1 MFAHRGPIAFLSMV
15 VDPKLQRPADIAEH
29 RLVVSLPAMTFL
41 LWIGASAIVPLLPTY
56 LHGHGASTGLVG
68 VVMASYFALSVVT
81 QYPAGR
87 LTDRFGARAVIVA
100 GLAIFV
106 AGSVGFAIQ
115 SGALPAIAYRS
126 AQGIGAGAASVASAA
141 MVAAHVGAA
150 RRGRAFALLYGSQS
164 LALAVGPLVGG
175 FVGASSMRVL
185 FFGAAAL
192 ACIAATP
199 VLVALSPPAS
209 VPGGEPHAEQHVA
222 AAPIRSE
229 HYNRALL
236 GALAVFAGTGLLGGL
251 YESVWSLLLASRGA
265 TSVEIGLSWTMY
277 CLPFALLSAPAG
289 RLADRNNRKTLV
301 LVGVLTSG
309 LFALWYPEIH
319 SVAYLVVLGCL
330 DAVGGVLVTP
340 AALSM
345 LAEWT
350 PGDRHGAAQGALA
363 TSRTA
368 ATALAAAGCGALFGV
383 AKILPF
389 AAVALGLVVLG
400 GYALFA
406 WRGLPARA
414 LDGAPAS
421 EPPRI

>member
-1 MFAHRGPIAFLSMV
+1 MV
-15 VDPKLQRPADIAEH
+15 VDPELQRPSGLAER
-29 RLVVSLPAMTFL
+29 RLVVSLLAMTFL

-56 LHGHGASTGLVG
+56 LHGHGASSGLVG

-87 LTDRFGARAVIVA
+87 LTDRIGARAVIVG
-100 GLAIFV
+100 GLAVFV
-106 AGSVGFAIQ
+106 AGSIGFALQ

-126 AQGIGAGAASVASAA
+126 AQGIGAGAASVASVA
-141 MVAAHVGAA
+141 MVAAHVDPT

-164 LALAVGPLVGG
+164 LALAVGPLAGG

-185 FFGAAAL
+185 FFGAAGL
-192 ACIAATP
+192 AC
-199 VLVALSPPAS
+199 
-209 VPGGEPHAEQHVA
+209 VA
-222 AAPIRSE
+222 AAPVLGSLPHATSTCVGMGATSAIPTPAPVRGKN
-229 HYNRALL
+229 YYRALF
-236 GALAVFAGTGLLGGL
+236 GALAIFASTGLLGGL

-265 TSVEIGLSWTMY
+265 SSVEIGLSWTMY

-301 LVGVLTSG
+301 LVGVISSG

-350 PGDRHGAAQGALA
+350 PMDRHGAAQGALA

-368 ATALAAAGCGALFGV
+368 ATAIAAAGCGALFGV

-389 AAVALGLVVLG
+389 AGVALGLALLG
-400 GYALFA
+400 GSALFA
-406 WRGLPARA
+406 WRGLASRA
-414 LDGAPAS
+414 PGAVAS
-421 EPPRI
+421 SERSRI

>member
-1 MFAHRGPIAFLSMV
+1 MSRLFAPVAFSAMV
-15 VDPKLQRPADIAEH
+15 VDPKVQRPSAAAE
-29 RLVVSLPAMTFL
+29 RSLIVSLLTMTFL

-87 LTDRFGARAVIVA
+87 LTDRIGARAVIVA
-100 GLAIFV
+100 GLAVFV
-106 AGSVGFAIQ
+106 AGSVGFALQ

-141 MVAAHVGAA
+141 MVAAHVDPE

-164 LALAVGPLVGG
+164 LALAVGPLAGG

-185 FFGAAAL
+185 FFGAAGL
-192 ACIAATP
+192 ACA
-199 VLVALSPPAS
+199 
-209 VPGGEPHAEQHVA
+209 A
-222 AAPIRSE
+222 AAPVLRALPPQSLRDSSPLASE
-229 HYNRALL
+229 ISAKPRLRGSAYNKALL
-236 GALAVFAGTGLLGGL
+236 GALAIFAGTGLLGGL
-251 YESVWSLLLASRGA
+251 YESVWSLLLSSRGA

-289 RLADRNNRKTLV
+289 RLADHRSRKVLV
-301 LVGVLTSG
+301 VVGVLTSG

-319 SVAYLVVLGCL
+319 SVAVLVVLGCL

-345 LAEWT
+345 LAQWT
-350 PGDRHGAAQGALA
+350 PSDRHGAAQGALA

-389 AAVALGLVVLG
+389 AGVALCLMLLGVVALVV
-400 GYALFA
+400 

-414 LDGAPAS
+414 LEASGAIEGPLQ
-421 EPPRI
+421 

>member
-1 MFAHRGPIAFLSMV
+1 MSPQSAPVAFSAMV
-15 VDPKLQRPADIAEH
+15 ANPKLQRATGIAER
-29 RLVVSLPAMTFL
+29 RLVISLLAMTFL
-41 LWIGASAIVPLLPTY
+41 LWIGGSAIVPLLPTY

-87 LTDRFGARAVIVA
+87 LTDRVGARTVIVA

-106 AGSVGFAIQ
+106 AGSVGFALQ

-141 MVAAHVGAA
+141 MVAAHVSPI

-164 LALAVGPLVGG
+164 LGLAVGPLVGG
-175 FVGASSMRVL
+175 FVGASSMRLL
-185 FFGAAAL
+185 FFGAAGL
-192 ACIAATP
+192 AC
-199 VLVALSPPAS
+199 
-209 VPGGEPHAEQHVA
+209 VA
-222 AAPIRSE
+222 AAPVLFGLPPESLREVAPPAEALIGQPRLTGE
-229 HYNRALL
+229 TYNRAML
-236 GALAVFAGTGLLGGL
+236 GALAIFASTGLLGGL
-251 YESVWSLLLASRGA
+251 YESVWSLLLQSRGA
-265 TSVEIGLSWTMY
+265 TSVDIGLSWTMY

-289 RLADRNNRKTLV
+289 RLADRRSRKRLV
-301 LVGVLTSG
+301 LVGILTSG

-319 SVAYLVVLGCL
+319 SVTYLVLLGCL

-345 LAEWT
+345 LAQWT

-368 ATALAAAGCGALFGV
+368 ATALAAASCGALFGV
-383 AKILPF
+383 AKFLPF
-389 AAVALGLVVLG
+389 AGVALGLFVLG
-400 GYALFA
+400 GFALFV
-406 WRGLPARA
+406 WRGLLSHA
-414 LDGAPAS
+414 LEAGSPV
-421 EPPRI
+421 EGPRL

>member
-1 MFAHRGPIAFLSMV
+1 
-15 VDPKLQRPADIAEH
+15 
-29 RLVVSLPAMTFL
+29 
-41 LWIGASAIVPLLPTY
+41 
-56 LHGHGASTGLVG
+56 
-68 VVMASYFALSVVT
+68 
-81 QYPAGR
+81 
-87 LTDRFGARAVIVA
+87 VIVA

-106 AGSVGFAIQ
+106 AGSVGFALQ

-192 ACIAATP
+192 AC
-199 VLVALSPPAS
+199 
-209 VPGGEPHAEQHVA
+209 VA
-222 AAPIRSE
+222 AAPVLGVLEPTTTGAIAEVDSSETPRSSPPGGGT
-229 HYNRALL
+229 YNRALF

-265 TSVEIGLSWTMY
+265 SSLAIGLSWTMY

-289 RLADRNNRKTLV
+289 RLADHNNRKTLV
-301 LVGVLTSG
+301 LVGVITSG
-309 LFALWYPEIH
+309 LFALWYPEIR

-350 PGDRHGAAQGALA
+350 PSDRHGAAQGALA

-389 AAVALGLVVLG
+389 AAVALGLALLG
-400 GYALFA
+400 AYALYA

-414 LDGAPAS
+414 LEHAATR
-421 EPPRI
+421 EQPRI

>member
-1 MFAHRGPIAFLSMV
+1 
-15 VDPKLQRPADIAEH
+15 
-29 RLVVSLPAMTFL
+29 
-41 LWIGASAIVPLLPTY
+41 
-56 LHGHGASTGLVG
+56 
-68 VVMASYFALSVVT
+68 MASYFALSVVT

-87 LTDRFGARAVIVA
+87 LTDRYGARAVIVA

-106 AGSVGFAIQ
+106 AGSVGFALQ

-141 MVAAHVGAA
+141 MVAAHVGAT

-164 LALAVGPLVGG
+164 LALAVGPLAGG

-185 FFGAAAL
+185 FFGAAVL
-192 ACIAATP
+192 ACVAAAP
-199 VLVALSPPAS
+199 VLVALPAS
-209 VPGGEPHAEQHVA
+209 ASGQVA
-222 AAPIRSE
+222 DRAFDDAPQVSPV
-229 HYNRALL
+229 HGANYSRALL
-236 GALAVFAGTGLLGGL
+236 GALAIFAGTGLLGGL

-289 RLADRNNRKTLV
+289 RLADHNSRKTLV

-345 LAEWT
+345 LAQWT

-368 ATALAAAGCGALFGV
+368 ATAVAAAGCGALFGV

-389 AAVALGLVVLG
+389 AAVALGLAILG
-400 GYALFA
+400 AYALFA

-414 LDGAPAS
+414 FEGAPAG

>member
-1 MFAHRGPIAFLSMV
+1 MAA
-15 VDPKLQRPADIAEH
+15 DPKLQRPSPVAER
-29 RLVVSLPAMTFL
+29 RLVVSLLAMTFL

-87 LTDRFGARAVIVA
+87 LTDRIGARSVIVG

-106 AGSVGFAIQ
+106 AGSVGFALQ
-115 SGALPAIAYRS
+115 SGALSAIAYRS

-141 MVAAHVGAA
+141 MVAAHVTAT

-185 FFGAAAL
+185 FFGAAGL
-192 ACIAATP
+192 AC
-199 VLVALSPPAS
+199 
-209 VPGGEPHAEQHVA
+209 VA
-222 AAPIRSE
+222 AAPVLAALPPESGRE
-229 HYNRALL
+229 VAALFDQAVERPNPRGETYNRALL
-236 GALAVFAGTGLLGGL
+236 GALAIFASTGLLGGL

-289 RLADRNNRKTLV
+289 RLADHSSRKTLV
-301 LVGVLTSG
+301 AVGILTSG

-319 SVAYLVVLGCL
+319 SVAYLVVLGCF

-345 LAEWT
+345 LAQWT
-350 PGDRHGAAQGALA
+350 PADRHGAAQGALA

-368 ATALAAAGCGALFGV
+368 ATAIAAAGCGALFGV

-389 AAVALGLVVLG
+389 AGVAFGLLVLG
-400 GYALFA
+400 AFALFV

-414 LDGAPAS
+414 LEAS
-421 EPPRI
+421 SPIEGPRI

>member
-1 MFAHRGPIAFLSMV
+1 MVAH
-15 VDPKLQRPADIAEH
+15 PKVERPQPTAER
-29 RLVVSLPAMTFL
+29 RLVLSLLAMTFL
-41 LWIGASAIVPLLPTY
+41 LWIGGSAIVPLLPTY
-56 LHGHGASTGLVG
+56 LHGHVASTGLVG
-68 VVMASYFALSVVT
+68 GVMASYFALSVVT

-87 LTDRFGARAVIVA
+87 LTDRIGAKAVIVG

-106 AGSVGFAIQ
+106 AGSVGFALQ

-141 MVAAHVGAA
+141 LVAAHVAPE

-164 LALAVGPLVGG
+164 LALAVGPLAGG

-185 FFGAAAL
+185 FFGAAGL
-192 ACIAATP
+192 ACA
-199 VLVALSPPAS
+199 
-209 VPGGEPHAEQHVA
+209 A
-222 AAPIRSE
+222 AAPVLMALPTALSRPFAPAGREMSKA
-229 HYNRALL
+229 HRPSGKTYNLALF

-251 YESVWSLLLASRGA
+251 YESVWSLLLSSRGA

-289 RLADRNNRKTLV
+289 RLADHRSRKV
-301 LVGVLTSG
+301 LVVAGVLTSG

-319 SVAYLVVLGCL
+319 SVADLVVLGCL

-368 ATALAAAGCGALFGV
+368 ATAIAAAGCGALFSV
-383 AKILPF
+383 AKFLPF
-389 AAVALGLVVLG
+389 AAVALALGLLWALALVVWGSL
-400 GYALFA
+400 A
-406 WRGLPARA
+406 ARA
-414 LDGAPAS
+414 LDGSAPV
-421 EPPRI
+421 EGPVR